1 MRLNR
6 RALMAWAGL
15 LLLTP
20 AARDLL
26 AQSPAPVTIFVVR
39 HAERENTEA
48 DSPLS
53 AIGKARAE
61 RLAAMLADAGIT
73 RAFSTEFIRTKD
85 TVAPLATKLGITAVA
100 VPGRDMNA
108 LIGALQALEP
118 GTRALVAGHSNTVN
132 VIVGRLTGQ
141 QIPALADTDYDR
153 LYVVTVAGGASS
165 WVMLRF

>member
-6 RALMAWAGL
+6 RVVLAWAGL
-15 LLLTP
+15 LLLAP
-20 AARDLL
+20 AVRNLV

-53 AIGKARAE
+53 AVGKARAE

-73 RAFSTEFIRTKD
+73 RAFSTEFVRTKD
-85 TVAPLATKLGITAVA
+85 TVAPLAGRLGITAVA
-100 VPGRDMNA
+100 VPGRDMNG
-108 LIGALQALEP
+108 LIATLQGLDP
-118 GTRALVAGHSNTVN
+118 GTRAVVAGHSNTVN

-141 QIPALADTDYDR
+141 QVPALAETDYDR
-153 LYVVTVAGGASS
+153 LYVVTIAGGVTS